1 MDEINEAPRSVYDL
15 FDLFD
20 SFELFD
26 LFKIPAKRV
35 DLKGSW
41 GPSKYFYDKE
51 KRNFLLLPIM
61 YSQRKVWFSYPLFYV
76 VKRLTSFQQ
85 VRYMMPKRSLP
96 TLFKDAGLRTFGI
109 DPIGLDV
116 DIILSQV

>member
-1 MDEINEAPRSVYDL
+1 
-15 FDLFD
+15 
-20 SFELFD
+20 
-26 LFKIPAKRV
+26 
-35 DLKGSW
+35 
-41 GPSKYFYDKE
+41 
-51 KRNFLLLPIM
+51 M
-61 YSQRKVWFSYPLFYV
+61 YSQRKVWLSYPLFYV

-116 DIILSQV
+116 EIILSQV